1 MKKYDNKKEEI
12 LEAATNLFA
21 VYGYAKTTLDDIA
34 KMLGMKKTSLYY
46 YFESKEQL
54 FREIITM
61 EIHGH
66 FAEQEKILA
75 KKIKASKKI
84 EEILI
89 ELMYFVRQRAMKYS
103 VRLETYL
110 EFGRIIR
117 TQFPELRAR
126 QLELLK
132 KLIEEGIKNGEFKK
146 VNAHNLAEDLDELVL
161 AMINNAYIVSGET
174 FIRNVKFEPIVK
186 KIKRVIKYVLEGIK
200 INKG

>member
-21 VYGYAKTTLDDIA
+21 VYGYSKTTLDDIA

-46 YFESKEQL
+46 YFENKEQL

-61 EIHGH
+61 EIHEH
-66 FAEQEKILA
+66 FAAQEKILV

-89 ELMYFVRQRAMKYS
+89 ELMYFVRKRTMKYS

-117 TQFPELRAR
+117 TQFSELRER
-126 QLELLK
+126 QLKLLK
-132 KLIEEGIKNGEFKK
+132 ELIEEGIEKGEFRK
-146 VNAHNLAEDLDELVL
+146 VKAQTVAEDLDELVL

-174 FIRNVKFEPIVK
+174 FIKNVDFEPIVK